1 LRTARSLPRLS
12 LPVTR
17 RPELTRVAALD
28 ALAELGGGNAAQRRR
43 VLAAMRDVDLAT
55 TLGPVKAFR

>member
-1 LRTARSLPRLS
+1 LS